1 MSHTLTIEPTG
12 DTVEVAEGQTILDA
26 CLRQGVW
33 LPHACGHGLCG
44 TCKVEVSDGE
54 VDHGDASAF
63 ALMDFERDDGKTL
76 ACTAK
81 LLSDVTIE
89 AELDDEP
96 DARRIP
102 VRDFTGTVVRLDDLT
117 HDVKGVFIELPGDGI
132 DFQAGQYINLS
143 VPGIEGPRAFSL
155 ANPPSQPNLIE
166 LHVRLVPGGKATGW
180 IHKTLKVGDTVRLA
194 GPYGRFLVRK
204 SAGLPM
210 IFLAGGTGLSSP
222 KAMILDLL
230 EEGCTLPILLI
241 HGVRSAR
248 DLYDDRL
255 FAGLAAAHP
264 NLTYVPVLSEPK
276 AEDGWTGE
284 TGFVHEAL
292 QRRYDGLFA
301 GRRAYLCGPP
311 PMVEACIRTLMQG
324 RLFERDIFT
333 ERFLTTADGDAGKVK
348 SPVFRRL

>member
-1 MSHTLTIEPTG
+1 MTHTLTIEPTG

-44 TCKVEVSDGE
+44 ACKVEVADGE

-63 ALMDFERDDGKTL
+63 ALMDFERDGGKTL

-102 VRDFTGTVVRLDDLT
+102 VRDFTGTVVRIEDLT
-117 HDVKGVFIELPGDGI
+117 HDVKGVFIELPGSGI
-132 DFQAGQYINLS
+132 DFQAGQYINLTI
-143 VPGIEGPRAFSL
+143 PGVDGPRAFSL
-155 ANPPSQPNLIE
+155 ANPPSQANLAE
-166 LHVRLVPGGKATGW
+166 LHIRLVPGGKGTTW
-180 IHKTLKVGDTVRLA
+180 IHNSLKTGDKLTLS

-204 SAGLPM
+204 SAARPM
-210 IFLAGGTGLSSP
+210 IFLAGGAGLSSP
-222 KAMILDLL
+222 QSMVLDLL
-230 EEGCTLPILLI
+230 EQGCDLPMLLI

-248 DLYDDRL
+248 DLYHHQL
-255 FAGLAAAHP
+255 FTGLAAAHP

-276 AEDGWTGE
+276 PDDQWDGE
-284 TGFVHEAL
+284 TGYVHEAL
-292 QRRYDGLFA
+292 ARRFDGMFA
-301 GRRAYLCGPP
+301 GRKAYLCGPP
-311 PMVEACIRTLMQG
+311 PMVEACIRALMQG
-324 RLFERDIFT
+324 RLFERDIYT
-333 ERFLTTADGDAGKVK
+333 ERFLTTGDGDAAKVK
-348 SPVFRRL
+348 SAVFRRL